1 MLWRIQCRKAAFLA
15 GFSPM
20 AILLQQTEQG
30 INRDVTGKHSG
41 NLRSGTGN
49 FKDNSIR
56 FK

>member
-1 MLWRIQCRKAAFLA
+1 
-15 GFSPM
+15 M

-56 FK
+56 FKWDRRCWFHSCILCV